1 MALRVFSGTLF
12 SKGQRGLHDQRYHS
26 ELYFTMCMINA
37 GITNGSGRPR
47 GACSSAD
54 GAGILAA
61 RPQLALQQQGDHGL
75 AQVAARS
82 LPPERGGVVERGHV
96 SLAQGRGCSARV
108 GESSKW
114 GHHKYVR
121 NAKMVCRL

>member
-1 MALRVFSGTLF
+1 MTSVTIQNSILLCARSTQGSLKERVPGV
-12 SKGQRGLHDQRYHS
+12 R
-26 ELYFTMCMINA
+26 
-37 GITNGSGRPR
+37 
-47 GACSSAD
+47 SSAD

-82 LPPERGGVVERGHV
+82 LPPERGGVVERGHA
-96 SLAQGRGCSARV
+96 SLAQGRGCCSARV